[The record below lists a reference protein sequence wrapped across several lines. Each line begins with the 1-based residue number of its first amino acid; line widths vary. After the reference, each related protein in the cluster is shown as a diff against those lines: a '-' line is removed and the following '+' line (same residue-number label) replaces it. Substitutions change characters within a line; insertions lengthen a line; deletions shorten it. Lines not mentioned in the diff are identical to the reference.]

1 MAIIACP
8 GCGKRISS
16 ISPLCP
22 HCGFER
28 GEVDDEQVS
37 EFRRRQLRERIYR
50 LKMASYVAITL
61 MLAGFGWY
69 WFGGGVFEGQTATR
83 GPVILVALGAVAY
96 VLVRVL
102 LFNARRALRQLAQ
115 GG

>member
-8 GCGKRISS
+8 GCGKRISN

-28 GEVDDEQVS
+28 GEVDDEQVV

-69 WFGGGVFEGQTATR
+69 WFGGGAFEGAGMAR
-83 GPVILVALGAVAY
+83 GPIILVALGAVAY
-96 VLVRVL
+96 VLVRAM
-102 LFNARRALRQLAQ
+102 LFTARRSLRDLAR
-115 GG
+115 

>member
-28 GEVDDEQVS
+28 GEVDDEQVT

-50 LKMASYVAITL
+50 LKMFSYVAITL

-69 WFGGGVFEGQTATR
+69 WFGGGAFGERTEM
-83 GPVILVALGAVAY
+83 GPIVLVALGAVAY
-96 VLVRVL
+96 VVVRVL
-102 LFNARRALRQLAQ
+102 LFNARRALRGLAQ